1 MSKIDSA
8 LFQRW
13 NQCLVNIT
21 SLSDVDALPEYLMQA
36 LELLVPSDIGM
47 IVVYGEK
54 TKPVNIYDN
63 ALDSLRSL
71 HIDAYFDGA
80 YLLDPYYRAGI
91 DGIKSGLYRLSDVA
105 PTGFRQSEYYRK
117 YYKPSSS
124 KDEVGFITYLPD
136 GCFANTSLVNI
147 KGSPNFSLNNKEYL
161 RSCQPVVEDVLTR
174 YWMAKK
180 EREEQDGSQ
189 LHSQLEAALGV
200 FATSVL
206 TSREHEVIQL
216 YLHGH
221 NTRSI
226 AERLG
231 ISYHTVSLHRK
242 NSYAKLDITSQAELF
257 HLFIDSLSCIDSEL
271 KHDPLESYLNSTPS

>member
-1 MSKIDSA
+1 M
-8 LFQRW
+8 
-13 NQCLVNIT
+13 
-21 SLSDVDALPEYLMQA
+21 PEYLMQA
-36 LELLVPSDIGM
+36 LEVLVPADIGL

-54 TKPVNIYDN
+54 IKPVNIYDN
-63 ALDSLRSL
+63 AVGAQRSL
-71 HIDAYFDGA
+71 HIDAYFEGA

-91 DGIKSGLYRLSDVA
+91 DGIKSGVYRLSDVA
-105 PTGFRQSEYYRK
+105 PSGFRQSEYYKR
-117 YYKPSSS
+117 YYQPSQSM
-124 KDEVGFITYLPD
+124 DEVGFITHLPD
-136 GCFANTSLVNI
+136 GCFANTSLVNTV
-147 KGSPNFSLNNKEYL
+147 GSPKFNRRNTENLK
-161 RSCQPVVEDVLTR
+161 SCQPIVDEALAK

-180 EREEQDGSQ
+180 ERNEQDGSQ
-189 LHSQLEAALGV
+189 LHSQLESALGV

-206 TSREHEVIQL
+206 TSREGEVIKL

-231 ISYHTVSLHRK
+231 ISNHTVSLHRK

-271 KHDPLESYLNSTPS
+271 KHDPLKTYLNPGPKLHQGDAV